1 MNYRLLAKMLGLL
14 LSLESVAMSA
24 CGLYGLFAD
33 GAGEVP
39 ENEIGHPLFIAAALT
54 FVAGVL
60 LVIFGMGRYERI
72 PRREGVV
79 IVGMGWVLCPV
90 FGAIPYI
97 LAQPGLHLTAA
108 LFESVSG
115 FTTTGSTVIADLDAW
130 PAELLLWRS
139 VTQWLGGLGILVL
152 FVAILSTVGGGAKS
166 LFRNESS
173 FQTGESAS
181 ARIRDT
187 ALTLWKIYMILT
199 VLCFLGLRFLGLG
212 WFDAA
217 AHAMTCVATGG
228 FSTHDESIAFFSGW
242 ETGLWIEIWIELF
255 MILGS
260 ISFLIYVVIVGRK
273 WERLCREEE
282 AKWYLTIV
290 VVAIAFVWVVVT
302 FVGHQPGGESL
313 RGAVFTVIS
322 IASTTGYATADYE
335 LWPVGTH
342 FILLGLM
349 LIGGCAGSTAG
360 GLKVGRLI
368 LIVRV
373 AYHEIVRAFRPNQV
387 FRMQVNGNPIE
398 EESRAHSILFV
409 ALFSLIALT
418 SMVVVAILEM
428 AHGADFEST
437 VATVLSTF
445 GNIGPGF
452 GSVGPTDN
460 FGHLR
465 PGTLGFLSLLM
476 VMGRL
481 ELFAVLVLF
490 VPSAWR
496 KY

>member
-24 CGLYGLFAD
+24 CGLYGVFSNGERTATD
-33 GAGEVP
+33 GV
-39 ENEIGHPLFIAAALT
+39 GHPLFVAAALT
-54 FVAGVL
+54 FIAGVL
-60 LVIFGMGRYERI
+60 LVIYGMGRYERI

-79 IVGMGWVLCPV
+79 IVGMGWVLCAV

-97 LAQPGLHLTAA
+97 LADPGLHATAA

-115 FTTTGSTVIADLDAW
+115 FTTTGSTVIPDLDVW
-130 PAELLLWRS
+130 SPDLLLWRS

-173 FQTGESAS
+173 FQTGEAAS

-187 ALTLWKIYMILT
+187 ALTLWKVYLVFTLT
-199 VLCFLGLRFLGLG
+199 CILGLRVLGMT
-212 WFDAA
+212 WFDAV
-217 AHAMTCVATGG
+217 AHAMTCVSTGG
-228 FSTHDESIAFFSGW
+228 FSTHDESLAFVASW
-242 ETGLWIEIWIELF
+242 ETGLWIEIWLEIF

-260 ISFLIYVVIVGRK
+260 VSFLIYVVILGRK
-273 WERLCREEE
+273 WERLRREEE
-282 AKWYLTIV
+282 AKWFLTLIV
-290 VVAIAFVWVVVT
+290 MATLLVTCVKSVVGGTPVT
-302 FVGHQPGGESL
+302 EAL
-313 RGAVFTVIS
+313 RGGVFTVVS
-322 IASTTGYATADYE
+322 ILSTTGYATVDYE
-335 LWPVGTH
+335 LWPVGAH
-342 FILLGLM
+342 FCLLGLM
-349 LIGGCAGSTAG
+349 LIGGCAGSTSG
-360 GLKVGRLI
+360 GLKISRLI
-368 LIVRV
+368 LIIRA

-387 FRMQVNGNPIE
+387 FRVQVNGNAIDDDAR
-398 EESRAHSILFV
+398 SQTVLFV
-409 ALFSLIALT
+409 ALFSLMALG
-418 SMVVVAILEM
+418 SMLVVAVLET
-428 AHGADFEST
+428 AHGTDFEST

-460 FGHLR
+460 FAHLR

-476 VMGRL
+476 VLGRL
-481 ELFAVLVLF
+481 ELYAVLVLF
-490 VPSAWR
+490 VPSAWK